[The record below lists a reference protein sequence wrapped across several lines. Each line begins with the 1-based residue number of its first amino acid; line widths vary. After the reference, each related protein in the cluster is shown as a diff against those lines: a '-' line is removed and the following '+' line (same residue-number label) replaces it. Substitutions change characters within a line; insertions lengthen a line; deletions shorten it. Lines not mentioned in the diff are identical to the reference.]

1 MPGGRREGSV
11 RLDWARPRPE
21 VESTQVAIVGAGP
34 AGLMLSHLLHLAG
47 VESVVLERRSRE
59 YVEARVRAGV
69 LEDRSATL
77 LRDAGVGARMD
88 REGLVHRGIH
98 LQFGGDRHR
107 IDFQEL
113 TGRTILVYGQQEVVK
128 DLIEARLV
136 AGGALHFEADVTSI
150 DHEGPAVTY
159 LHEGARRVLRCDV
172 VAACDGSHGVG
183 RDAVAGAAVFERVYP
198 HAWLGVLA
206 RTPPASEELIYAC
219 HDNGFALLSMRSPEV
234 SRLYLQVRPDED
246 LDEWPADRIWS
257 ELRTRLGEP
266 ALRAG
271 EFLDVGITPMRS
283 LVIEPM
289 QSGAVF
295 LAGDAA
301 HIVPPTGAKGMNLAL
316 ADVTTLA
323 RALAERFRST
333 SSTRL
338 DSYSAD
344 CAGRIW
350 RAEQFSWFMTN
361 LLHRDPDG
369 DPFGHRLQLA
379 NLANIVSSRAAAT
392 ALAESY
398 VGAATEGIEI

>member
-1 MPGGRREGSV
+1 M
-11 RLDWARPRPE
+11 D
-21 VESTQVAIVGAGP
+21 STQVAIIGAGP

-47 VESVVLERRSRE
+47 VESVVLELRSRD

-69 LEDRSATL
+69 LEDRSAAL

-88 REGLVHRGIH
+88 REGLIHRGIQ
-98 LQFGGDRHR
+98 LQFGGERHR
-107 IDFQEL
+107 IDFEEL

-128 DLIEARLV
+128 DLIEARL
-136 AGGALHFEADVTSI
+136 AASGALIFEAEVLSI
-150 DHEGPAVTY
+150 DQEGPAVTY
-159 LHEGARRVLRCDV
+159 VQGGESRVLRSEV
-172 VAACDGSHGVG
+172 IAACDGSHGVG
-183 RDAVAGAAVFERVYP
+183 REAVADASVFKRVYP

-219 HDNGFALLSMRSPEV
+219 HANGFALLSMRSPEV

-246 LDEWPADRIWS
+246 LAEWPTDRIWS

-266 ALRAG
+266 SLREG
-271 EFLDVGITPMRS
+271 EFLDVGFTPMRS

-289 QSGAVF
+289 HAGSLF

-333 SSTRL
+333 STTLL

-344 CAGRIW
+344 CSGRIW
-350 RAEQFSWFMTN
+350 RAEHFSWFMTN

-379 NLANIVSSRAAAT
+379 NLANVVSSRAAAT
-392 ALAESY
+392 ALAENY
-398 VGAATEGIEI
+398 VGAATEGIRI